1 MFISLGGKR
10 MKDYTLKNNMT
21 SAIVTFSVDE
31 DWLNSIKIR
40 ATESIEEQVYNAAMA
55 DPAKSHITTDDDE
68 LNASIEEVKELVGK
82 VNDLNKD
89 KNSDIRIVVEKAG
102 VYTVRFAGQIYSSGL
117 RLKDAQAAVDKIKAY
132 LDHHNMVKV
141 RIFEAT
147 GKTALQR
154 AMDLEAFIA
163 NKAHKVISVADN
175 GSAYTLVYIEK
186 GSVRNYN
193 TTDDCDWDE
202 E

>member
-1 MFISLGGKR
+1 
-10 MKDYTLKNNMT
+10 MKDYTLVSNNAT
-21 SAIVTFSVDE
+21 VNFAVDE
-31 DWLNSIKIR
+31 DWLDTVKIK
-40 ATESIEEQVYNAAMA
+40 ATEDLTTQIYNAAMA
-55 DPAKSHITTDDDE
+55 DPALSHITTTDAA
-68 LNASIEEVKELVGK
+68 LNASIEEMKDLVAKVK
-82 VNDLNKD
+82 DLNKD

-193 TTDDCDWDE
+193 TTDDDCDWDE

>member
-1 MFISLGGKR
+1 MQRG
-10 MKDYTLKNNMT
+10 
-21 SAIVTFSVDE
+21 
-31 DWLNSIKIR
+31 
-40 ATESIEEQVYNAAMA
+40 
-55 DPAKSHITTDDDE
+55 
-68 LNASIEEVKELVGK
+68 VK
-82 VNDLNKD
+82 DLNKE
-89 KNSDIRIVVEKAG
+89 KNSDIRIVVEKPA
-102 VYTVRFAGQIYSSGL
+102 YTLYALLARFIALDYVRKMR
-117 RLKDAQAAVDKIKAY
+117 RLLSIRSN
-132 LDHHNMVKV
+132 HTSTITMVKV

-193 TTDDCDWDE
+193 TTDDDCDWDE
-202 E
+202 ENPTLIAT

>member
-1 MFISLGGKR
+1 
-10 MKDYTLKNNMT
+10 MKDYTLVSNNAT
-21 SAIVTFSVDE
+21 VNFAVDE
-31 DWLNSIKIR
+31 DWLDTVKIK
-40 ATESIEEQVYNAAMA
+40 ATEDLTTQIYNAAMA
-55 DPAKSHITTDDDE
+55 DPALSLITTTDAA
-68 LNASIEEVKELVGK
+68 LNASIEEMKDLVAKVK
-82 VNDLNKD
+82 DLNKE

-193 TTDDCDWDE
+193 TTDDDDCDWDE

>member
-1 MFISLGGKR
+1 

>member
-82 VNDLNKD
+82 VNDLNKE
-89 KNSDIRIVVEKAG
+89 KNSDVRIVVERAG
-102 VYTVRFAGQIYSSGL
+102 VYTVRFAGQVYSSGL

>member
-1 MFISLGGKR
+1 

-82 VNDLNKD
+82 VKDLNKE
-89 KNSDIRIVVEKAG
+89 KNSDVRIVVERAG
-102 VYTVRFAGQIYSSGL
+102 VYTVRFAGQVYSSGL

-193 TTDDCDWDE
+193 TTDDDCDWDE

>member
-1 MFISLGGKR
+1 

-82 VNDLNKD
+82 VNDLNKE
-89 KNSDIRIVVEKAG
+89 KNSDVRIVVERAG
-102 VYTVRFAGQIYSSGL
+102 VYTVRFAGQVYSSGL